1 MQRYILEMENREQN
15 SQVANANYKALKEES
30 VRKRKPFPLWT
41 SGKTWE
47 SKNQVYF
54 KISRNFWKICI

>member
-1 MQRYILEMENREQN
+1 MENREQN
-15 SQVANANYKALKEES
+15 SQVGNANYKALKEES

-47 SKNQVYF
+47 LKNQVYF
-54 KISRNFWKICI
+54 KINRNFWKICI